1 MGAPAASAL
10 QDLALAAK
18 PMTILGFSLVSPD
31 APAYIGGMVSALSK
45 SVAQFTDPT
54 FRGVLLRAMLASLLV
69 FLLLWVGAWIGLGW
83 IEAAVD
89 LWLAEQEVGSWWAEA
104 LSWLLGA
111 LFWAS
116 LLLVSF
122 LLFPATVSIA
132 MSFLLDDIAEAVEQR
147 HYPGLPAA
155 RQQPVMEM
163 LLDTIGFVAVTIA
176 INLVA
181 LPLYLLF
188 LFIPPLNFFVF
199 YGINGYLLGREYF
212 ELVAVRRMD
221 SASARRLRRRYR
233 GRVFLAGVII
243 AVLLS
248 VPLLNLV
255 TPIVAT
261 GFLVHVFE
269 MLRRREGGT

>member
-1 MGAPAASAL
+1 MVAAL
-10 QDLALAAK
+10 
-18 PMTILGFSLVSPD
+18 M
-31 APAYIGGMVSALSK
+31 K
-45 SVAQFTDPT
+45 SVAQFTDPA
-54 FRGVLLRAMLASLLV
+54 FRGVLLRAVLASLLV
-69 FLLLWVGAWIGLGW
+69 FILLWVGAWLGLGW
-83 IEAAVD
+83 AEGLLD
-89 LWLAEQEVGSWWAEA
+89 GWLAGQEVGSFWAEA

-122 LLFPATVSIA
+122 LLFPATVAIA
-132 MSFLLDDIAEAVEQR
+132 MSFLLDDIAAAVEQR
-147 HYPGLPAA
+147 HYPGLPAP
-155 RQQPVMEM
+155 RQQPILEV
-163 LLDTIGFVAVTIA
+163 LLDSIGFVAVTIA

-221 SASARRLRRRYR
+221 SVSARRLRRRYR
-233 GRVFLAGVII
+233 GRVFLAGTII

-255 TPIVAT
+255 TPIIAT

-269 MLRRREGGT
+269 TLRQREEAAETRVIGAR

>member
-1 MGAPAASAL
+1 MVAAL
-10 QDLALAAK
+10 
-18 PMTILGFSLVSPD
+18 M
-31 APAYIGGMVSALSK
+31 K
-45 SVAQFTDPT
+45 SVAQFTDPA
-54 FRGVLLRAMLASLLV
+54 FRGVLLRAVLASLLV
-69 FLLLWVGAWIGLGW
+69 FILLWVGAWFGLGW
-83 IEAAVD
+83 AEGLLD
-89 LWLAEQEVGSWWAEA
+89 GWLAGQEVGSFWAEA

-122 LLFPATVSIA
+122 LLFPATVAIA
-132 MSFLLDDIAEAVEQR
+132 MSFLLDDIAAAVEQR
-147 HYPGLPAA
+147 HYPGLPAP
-155 RQQPVMEM
+155 RQQPILEV
-163 LLDTIGFVAVTIA
+163 LLDSIGFVAVTIA

-221 SASARRLRRRYR
+221 SVSARRLRRRYR
-233 GRVFLAGVII
+233 GRVFLAGTII

-255 TPIVAT
+255 TPIIAT

-269 MLRRREGGT
+269 TLRQREEAAETRVVGAR

>member
-1 MGAPAASAL
+1 MATRVRPLCPSIWLGRWNHTAFSQLGAPSPSHTADAGRGCAENL
-10 QDLALAAK
+10 R
-18 PMTILGFSLVSPD
+18 PVS
-31 APAYIGGMVSALSK
+31 
-45 SVAQFTDPT
+45 Q
-54 FRGVLLRAMLASLLV
+54 
-69 FLLLWVGAWIGLGW
+69 
-83 IEAAVD
+83 EA
-89 LWLAEQEVGSWWAEA
+89 GSWWAEP
-104 LSWLLGA
+104 LRWLLGA
-111 LFWAS
+111 LFWAR
-116 LLLVSF
+116 LLFVSF
-122 LLFPATVSIA
+122 ILFPAVVSIA

-155 RQQPVMEM
+155 RQQPILEI

-176 INLVA
+176 INLLA

-188 LFIPPLNFFVF
+188 LFVPPLNFFVF
-199 YGINGYLLGREYF
+199 YGVNGYLLGREYF

-255 TPIVAT
+255 TPIIAT

-269 MLRRREGGT
+269 LLRRREAGG

>member
-1 MGAPAASAL
+1 MFA
-10 QDLALAAK
+10 
-18 PMTILGFSLVSPD
+18 
-31 APAYIGGMVSALSK
+31 ALSK
-45 SVAQFTDPT
+45 SIAQFTDPA
-54 FRGVLLRAMLASLLV
+54 FRGVLLRAILASLIV
-69 FLLLWVGAWIGLGW
+69 FLLLWVGCWFALSGLDGLL
-83 IEAAVD
+83 D
-89 LWLAEQEVGSWWAEA
+89 SWLATQEVGGFWAEA
-104 LSWLLGA
+104 VGWVLGA

-122 LLFPATVSIA
+122 ILFPATVSIA
-132 MSFLLDDIAEAVEQR
+132 MSFLLDDIAEAVEKR

-155 RQQPVMEM
+155 RQPPMMEM

-176 INLVA
+176 INLAV

-199 YGINGYLLGREYF
+199 YGVNGYLLGREYF

-233 GRVFLAGVII
+233 GQVFLAGVVI

-255 TPIVAT
+255 TPIIAT
-261 GFLVHVFE
+261 GFLVHVYF
-269 MLRRREGGT
+269 MLHRRQEAA